1 MVSAGVGA
9 FRLRSEATDSVCPRD
24 PLAPAFGEFMDK
36 YSIHEGLRPFYRPD
50 EEGESLGYRF
60 ASPATY
66 VGPIAHKWS
75 QSALLGTSGR

>member
-1 MVSAGVGA
+1 
-9 FRLRSEATDSVCPRD
+9 
-24 PLAPAFGEFMDK
+24 MDK